1 MGRSGSGAR
10 SAPGYFGLSAPLAL
24 FCFGF
29 FGVLAFL
36 STLPNLLKR
45 IDRAILARAVQR
57 RLGDV
62 TYPVEASYSSH

>member
-10 SAPGYFGLSAPLAL
+10 SARRYFGLSAPLAL

-36 STLPNLLKR
+36 STLPILLKR
-45 IDRAILARAVQR
+45 TDRAILACAVHR
-57 RLGDV
+57 RLGD
-62 TYPVEASYSSH
+62 TT